1 MNLKILII
9 LCCVLGIGL
18 MVVWFLVP
26 KFLEQPSYSIIKKER
41 EFEIRR
47 YEAMLLQSVNV
58 SGDQY
63 SSLRKGFRPLVSY
76 IGGKKRDGVKISMTA
91 PVFQALGE
99 NEEDW
104 VISFSMPS
112 KYTKASLPNPSDDS
126 LFSEELNPSTAAV
139 IRFNGKANEKMLL
152 EKTEALLDWLQDTD
166 YLITSRPKYM
176 FYNDPSTPGF
186 LRRNEVMVLIK

>member
-1 MNLKILII
+1 
-9 LCCVLGIGL
+9 
-18 MVVWFLVP
+18 MVAWFLVP
-26 KFLEQPSYSIIKKER
+26 RFLEQPNYSIIKKER

-104 VISFSMPS
+104 VISF
-112 KYTKASLPNPSDDS
+112 
-126 LFSEELNPSTAAV
+126 F
-139 IRFNGKANEKMLL
+139 
-152 EKTEALLDWLQDTD
+152 
-166 YLITSRPKYM
+166 
-176 FYNDPSTPGF
+176 
-186 LRRNEVMVLIK
+186 

>member
-18 MVVWFLVP
+18 MAAWFLVP
-26 KFLEQPSYSIIKKER
+26 RFLEQPSYIIIKKES

-91 PVFQALGE
+91 PVFQAVRE

-104 VISFSMPS
+104 TISFSMPS
-112 KYTKASLPNPSDDS
+112 KYTKESLPNPSDKG
-126 LFSEELNPSTAAV
+126 LFSEELNPSKAAV

-186 LRRNEVMVLIK
+186 LRRNEVMVLVK

>member
-1 MNLKILII
+1 MTLKILIV

-18 MVVWFLVP
+18 MAAWFLVP
-26 KFLEQPSYSIIKKER
+26 RFLEQPSYIIIKKES

-47 YEAMLLQSVNV
+47 YEAMLLKSVNV

-63 SSLRKGFRPLVSY
+63 SSLRKGFRPLASY

-91 PVFQALGE
+91 PVFQAVGE
-99 NEEDW
+99 NQEDW
-104 VISFSMPS
+104 IISFSMPS
-112 KYTKASLPNPSDDS
+112 KYTKASLPHPSDKG
-126 LFSEELNPSTAAV
+126 LFSEELNPSKAAV

-152 EKTEALLDWLQDTD
+152 EKTEALFDWLQDTD
-166 YLITSRPKYM
+166 YLITSKPKYL

-186 LRRNEVMVLIK
+186 LRRNEVVVLIK